1 VDKWHVTLVFLGE
14 APPERVTSVLAE
26 VPTPGPF
33 SLLLKGGGRF
43 GAAAW
48 AGVDGDL
55 ARLTELRDAV
65 RDALTL
71 GGFPSDDRPFHPH
84 LTVSYHQDALL
95 RGALAGY
102 AGRPWDVTTFALVES
117 VEGRYE
123 KVASWPL

>member
-1 VDKWHVTLVFLGE
+1 MASL
-14 APPERVTSVLAE
+14 LAE

-33 SLLLKGGGRF
+33 SLRLSGGGQF

-55 ARLTELRDAV
+55 ARLAELRQSV

-84 LTVSYHQDALL
+84 LTVSYRADAAL
-95 RGALAGY
+95 RQALAGY
-102 AGRPWDVTTFALVES
+102 AGPPWAVTSFALVQS

-123 KVASWPL
+123 LLESWPV